1 MNTAFASTLLPARR
15 SLSASRV
22 LGLVQARAFADG
34 DNERTNEEARSEPTG
49 RVFASS
55 AEPMCRPDHKA
66 KKHGRPKPKRH
77 VRRADRRAAVLAL
90 VGEGE

>member
-1 MNTAFASTLLPARR
+1 MDTDFTSTAIPVRR
-15 SLSASRV
+15 SDGASCV
-22 LGLVQARAFADG
+22 LGLVQARAFAG
-34 DNERTNEEARSEPTG
+34 DNERTNEEPRPGSTG

-77 VRRADRRAAVLAL
+77 VRRADRRALMVEECGA
-90 VGEGE
+90 